1 MGWMEG
7 IRKGAGLVSGD
18 GVITIVVQEQ
28 SGLVVLVE
36 GSLLGR
42 KCKLAT
48 TVVPNTRRRQR
59 RG

>member
-28 SGLVVLVE
+28 SGLVVPVE
-36 GSLLGR
+36 GNLGR

-48 TVVPNTRRRQR
+48 TVAHTRRRER

>member
-1 MGWMEG
+1 MEG

-48 TVVPNTRRRQR
+48 TVAHTRRRER